1 MLGTEQ
7 FVVHKYIEV
16 FFKTSW
22 DGYLSKWNKVHA
34 LRGLK
39 AGLLFSA
46 WSLFSVLFLF
56 MVLSFHFSL
65 YLKES
70 KTTHFI
76 LSLWPSK
83 MVDTSHVNCLRQQI
97 FLSSMCVLG
106 LFDLNK
112 NFTFILIKFQP
123 VSAIGR
129 VLNPLRRVANFFS
142 FVFFVK
148 FDRLVQFK
156 SFIKM
161 LSRIETSNFLK
172 IFPKMD
178 TVKLA
183 HTFWQ

>member
-1 MLGTEQ
+1 
-7 FVVHKYIEV
+7 
-16 FFKTSW
+16 
-22 DGYLSKWNKVHA
+22 
-34 LRGLK
+34 
-39 AGLLFSA
+39 
-46 WSLFSVLFLF
+46 
-56 MVLSFHFSL
+56 
-65 YLKES
+65 
-70 KTTHFI
+70 
-76 LSLWPSK
+76 
-83 MVDTSHVNCLRQQI
+83 
-97 FLSSMCVLG
+97 MCVLG

-129 VLNPLRRVANFFS
+129 VLNPLRRVANIFS

-148 FDRLVQFK
+148 FDRLVQSK

-161 LSRIETSNFLK
+161 LSRMETSNFLK